1 MVSEI
6 RKRIVIMLGMRMMA
20 LMGMVMQMRVRMK
33 KDSEGDDKED
43 IARSRL

>member
-1 MVSEI
+1 MMGMVMQM
-6 RKRIVIMLGMRMMA
+6 MLGMA
-20 LMGMVMQMRVRMK
+20 KMVMQMRVRMK